1 MNGPF
6 KEGRRSCLLYLKVII
21 LIFAQIKASFGK
33 RDISAT

>member
-1 MNGPF
+1 MNEPF

-21 LIFAQIKASFGK
+21 LKASFGK